1 MDPWSAHEDDRP
13 YIRPV
18 RSFNPW
24 LAVAAIGIAAWLGAF
39 YFRYSLEQPT
49 APAAPPLAV
58 PAPTAE
64 PAVRHALETPPSS
77 SLPTLENSDSFLR
90 DSAPGPICKQAFTLP
105 VVPTQLGR
113 RVVAT
118 VDNLP

>member
-24 LAVAAIGIAAWLGAF
+24 LGCAAVGIAAWLGAF
-39 YFRYSLEQPT
+39 SFRYSLEQPT
-49 APAAPPLAV
+49 APAPSAAPPPAV

-64 PAVRHALETPPSS
+64 PAVRHVLEMPPSS
-77 SLPTLENSDSFLR
+77 SLPTLENSDSLLR
-90 DSAPGPICKQAFTLP
+90 DSAAGLIGQDALP
-105 VVPTQLGR
+105 ALDAPT
-113 RVVAT
+113 T
-118 VDNLP
+118 P

>member
-49 APAAPPLAV
+49 APAPSAAPPLAV

-64 PAVRHALETPPSS
+64 PAGRPRLETPPSS
-77 SLPTLENSDSFLR
+77 SLPTPGNNGSVPR
-90 DSAPGPICKQAFTLP
+90 DSVPGLD
-105 VVPTQLGR
+105 G
-113 RVVAT
+113 
-118 VDNLP
+118 

>member
-49 APAAPPLAV
+49 APAPSAAPPLAV

-64 PAVRHALETPPSS
+64 PAAPPALEAPPSRS
-77 SLPTLENSDSFLR
+77 MPTLGKRASLLR
-90 DSAPGPICKQAFTLP
+90 GSAAGRIGQPAFTHL
-105 VVPTQLGR
+105 
-113 RVVAT
+113 
-118 VDNLP
+118 

>member
-49 APAAPPLAV
+49 APAPSAAPPPAV

-64 PAVRHALETPPSS
+64 PAVRHTLETPASNP
-77 SLPTLENSDSFLR
+77 LPTLENSDSLLR
-90 DSAPGPICKQAFTLP
+90 YSAAGLNRKHAVTYLNIPDPL
-105 VVPTQLGR
+105 
-113 RVVAT
+113 
-118 VDNLP
+118 

>member
-49 APAAPPLAV
+49 APAPSAAPPPAV

-64 PAVRHALETPPSS
+64 PAARHPLETPASS
-77 SLPTLENSDSFLR
+77 SLPALGDSESFLR
-90 DSAPGPICKQAFTLP
+90 DRGAGVIRNQA
-105 VVPTQLGR
+105 
-113 RVVAT
+113 
-118 VDNLP
+118 

>member
-49 APAAPPLAV
+49 APAPSAAPPPAV
-58 PAPTAE
+58 PDPTAE
-64 PAVRHALETPPSS
+64 PAVLLALGRPAAHP
-77 SLPTLENSDSFLR
+77 LPELEITASFLR
-90 DSAPGPICKQAFTLP
+90 DLDPGPVRL
-105 VVPTQLGR
+105 
-113 RVVAT
+113 
-118 VDNLP
+118 

>member
-18 RSFNPW
+18 GSFNPW

-49 APAAPPLAV
+49 APAPSAAPPPAV

-64 PAVRHALETPPSS
+64 PAVRHALETPASS
-77 SLPTLENSDSFLR
+77 SVPALENSDSLLR
-90 DSAPGPICKQAFTLP
+90 ESTAGLVGKQAFNQLI
-105 VVPTQLGR
+105 VPTQVVS
-113 RVVAT
+113 RV
-118 VDNLP
+118 

>member
-49 APAAPPLAV
+49 APAPSAAPPPAV

-64 PAVRHALETPPSS
+64 PAVRHALEAPASNS
-77 SLPTLENSDSFLR
+77 VPTLEDSDSVR
-90 DSAPGPICKQAFTLP
+90 PDSAAGLGAKQAI
-105 VVPTQLGR
+105 
-113 RVVAT
+113 A
-118 VDNLP
+118 